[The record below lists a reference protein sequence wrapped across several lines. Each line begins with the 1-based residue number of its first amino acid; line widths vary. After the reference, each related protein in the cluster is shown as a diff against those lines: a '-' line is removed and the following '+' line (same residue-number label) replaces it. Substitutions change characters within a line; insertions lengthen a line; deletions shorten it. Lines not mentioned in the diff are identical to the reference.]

1 MNPHALPQ
9 CFLLMEANGM
19 SDGFAIFLKDTTKVS
34 WWDTLLGGIGGRRRR
49 GQRRMRW
56 LDGITDSMDMNLS
69 ELRELVMDREA
80 WCAAIHGV
88 TKNWI

>member
-49 GQRRMRW
+49 G
-56 LDGITDSMDMNLS
+56 
-69 ELRELVMDREA
+69 
-80 WCAAIHGV
+80 
-88 TKNWI
+88 